1 MKASSASRGRAPR
14 SGRGIEPPREKG
26 ISVGLVFVILVFLAA
41 TGVFMLVMRQCT
53 VRADVEMRKVE
64 SRIAEERSKQ
74 ESLRLT
80 LARLKSPGRV
90 ARIAGD
96 ELGLTD
102 PSGVIYL
109 RYARDASGNVSTQS
123 TFEELPA
130 PAIRAKHERGAR
142 VATGETSEE
151 GTAERSGEETSGT
164 GL

>member
-1 MKASSASRGRAPR
+1 MSASNANRPRAPR
-14 SGRGIEPPREKG
+14 SGREVEPPRERG
-26 ISVGLVFVILVFLAA
+26 LSVGLVFVILVFLAA

-53 VRADVEMRKVE
+53 VRADLEMRKVE
-64 SRIAEERSKQ
+64 SRIADERSRQ

-109 RYARDASGNVSTQS
+109 KYSRDSSGNLSTQS
-123 TFEELPA
+123 TFEELPR
-130 PAIRAKHERGAR
+130 PAIRAKQERGAR
-142 VATGETSEE
+142 VAAGEASEE
-151 GTAERSGEETSGT
+151 GTAERNGEETSGT
-164 GL
+164 GW